1 MLTSAAFN
9 ALLKTLE
16 EPPPHVKFIFATTA
30 AAKLPETIL
39 SRVQRFDFRRISNV
53 DIVKKLTQICK
64 AEKLTVPADVMAL
77 TARRARGSMR
87 DALSLL
93 DQILSFC
100 GGEPDRDAVAGLL
113 GALGDDEMARLL
125 KMIREKDAAGL
136 LKTASELLVRGMDV
150 GELLDQLTGYVRD
163 LLVGQSCGADADLL
177 DRAPEGAAAIVA
189 ARHPTIEQLG
199 LPLICKEL
207 ILRPRGLILVTGPA
221 GSGKSTTMAAMI
233 DHLNETESRNIIT
246 IEDPIEYLHHNKKS
260 IIAQRDLGDDTHSF
274 DVALMHTL
282 RQDPDVIYI
291 GEMRDLPTISTAI
304 RAAETGHLVLGTLHT
319 TDASQTVDRVIDIFP
334 ANQQDQIRIQFSQV
348 LEAVMT
354 QCLLPRIGGQ
364 GRVAAFEI
372 LLAVPAVRNLIRMGK
387 SHELPNV
394 MQLSSKDGMQT
405 LDQVSGKTGKKPACH
420 PGKCGDEKQ

>member
-1 MLTSAAFN
+1 MQIDE
-9 ALLKTLE
+9 LLKLMVEKNASDLHIRVGSPPMFRIYGKLSPVKDWLPVTVEDSVAILESISSPTQRQTFAETLE
-16 EPPPHVKFIFATTA
+16 LDLAYSSSGIGRF
-30 AAKLPETIL
+30 
-39 SRVQRFDFRRISNV
+39 RVNVLRQRG
-53 DIVKKLTQICK
+53 
-64 AEKLTVPADVMAL
+64 TVAFVIRL
-77 TARRARGSMR
+77 
-87 DALSLL
+87 
-93 DQILSFC
+93 
-100 GGEPDRDAVAGLL
+100 VAF
-113 GALGDDEMARLL
+113 
-125 KMIREKDAAGL
+125 KI
-136 LKTASELLVRGMDV
+136 
-150 GELLDQLTGYVRD
+150 
-163 LLVGQSCGADADLL
+163 
-177 DRAPEGAAAIVA
+177 
-189 ARHPTIEQLG
+189 PTIEQLG

-319 TDASQTVDRVIDIFP
+319 TDASQTVDRIIDIFP

-372 LLAVPAVRNLIRMGK
+372 LLAAPAVRNLIRMGK

-394 MQLSSKDGMQT
+394 MQLGSKDGMQT
-405 LDQVSGKTGKKPACH
+405 LDQALAMLVKSQLVTQENAVMKSSHPAQLL
-420 PGKCGDEKQ
+420 KLL